1 MARLVIT
8 NDFLR
13 QHSMFGGLSEEELS
27 LVRPRLIEQ
36 VYPAGEALLKQG
48 EPNSTVYFIVSGTV
62 KVVKNNR
69 EITTLTVGDSFGE
82 MELIDIQPCAAS
94 IISTTEVHAA
104 TLDNREFYRLS
115 QENLMV
121 FTIIIMNLARD
132 ISRRLRTT
140 DDMLATFSKQE

>member
-1 MARLVIT
+1 MSRFEIT

-13 QHSMFGGLSEEELS
+13 QHSMFGGLSEAELS

-36 VYPAGEALLKQG
+36 IYPVGKALLNQG
-48 EPNSTVYFIVSGTV
+48 EPNSTVYFIVSGEV
-62 KVVKNNR
+62 KVVKNGR
-69 EITTLTVGDSFGE
+69 YITTLKVGDSFGE
-82 MELIDIQPCAAS
+82 MELIDIQPCATS
-94 IISTTEVHAA
+94 IISLSEVHAA